1 MLKAPEGSVAGAVAA
16 NQLSGLINDPSA
28 RTLASGDLAAI
39 FLPRRGMLGAALRY
53 RGIELLRRL
62 ENLDAAAEKGSTAGI
77 PLLYPWANRLES
89 LTYRT
94 AGKKVDLAVASPLLH
109 FDDNGLPI
117 HGVPW
122 ALLPWDVLE
131 SSHYSLVAQLNWNR
145 SDLLA
150 IFPFPH
156 RVEMTATIHA
166 DCLRIETVVISE
178 DEVCR

>member
-1 MLKAPEGSVAGAVAA
+1 MIRPLARLPLAIWRRFSSHVAECWGV
-16 NQLSGLINDPSA
+16 S
-28 RTLASGDLAAI
+28 
-39 FLPRRGMLGAALRY
+39 LRY

-62 ENLDAAAEKGSTAGI
+62 ENLEAAAEKGSTAGI

-122 ALLPWDVLE
+122 ALLPWDVLD
-131 SSHYSLVAQLNWNR
+131 SSHYSHVAQLNWNR

-156 RVEMTATIHA
+156 RVEMTATILA

-178 DEVCR
+178 DEPVPASILISDCRTSRVPSGN